1 MWGRPALDARALD
14 GIRVLDLSNHGAAPM
29 ATMHLADHGADV
41 IKVEHPDGGDE
52 MRRWGNLKDGI
63 GLFYKVAN
71 RNKRCITL
79 DLKHP
84 RGQELARR
92 LASEVDV
99 VVENFRT
106 GTLERWGLSYADLAQ
121 DNPSLVMLHV
131 TGFGR
136 TGPRATSPGFG
147 SLTEAFAGAVYANG
161 FPDRRP
167 LIQPFMFGDSS
178 AAIFG
183 AFSVMLALLHAHRTG
198 QGQEIDLALH
208 EPVLAMLG
216 PMVIDH
222 DQLGLVQER
231 SGGESP
237 HVAPRGTFRTHDG
250 GWVAASGSTQAT
262 FERIC
267 RALGA
272 EELIADPR
280 FVTNSARVAN
290 IHDLF
295 TVMDRLIGQF
305 NRVEL
310 LARAAE
316 HDATIVPVNSI
327 ADIVV
332 DPQIVARENIA
343 TVVDH
348 DFGAVR
354 MQNLAGR
361 LSATPGRI
369 THAGRALGAD
379 NAEVFGGL
387 GLGETELAELVR
399 EGII

>member
-1 MWGRPALDARALD
+1 MERRALD

-29 ATMHLADHGADV
+29 AAMHLADHGADV

-52 MRRWGNLKDGI
+52 MRRWGNLKDGV

-71 RNKRCITL
+71 RNKRAITL
-79 DLKHP
+79 DLKQS
-84 RGQELARR
+84 RGQEIVRR

-99 VVENFRT
+99 VIENFRT
-106 GTLERWGLSYADLAQ
+106 GTLERWELGYAQLAKN
-121 DNPSLVMLHV
+121 NPALVMLHV

-167 LIQPFMFGDSS
+167 LMQPFMFGDSS

-183 AFSVMLALLHAHRTG
+183 AFTIMVALLHAQRTG
-198 QGQEIDLALH
+198 EGQEIDLALH

-222 DQLGLVQER
+222 DQLGVVQER

-237 HVAPRGTFRTHDG
+237 HVAPRGTFRTRDG

-267 RALGA
+267 RALAA
-272 EELIADPR
+272 EALIVDPR
-280 FVTNSARVAN
+280 FVTNAARVAN

-295 TVMDRLIGQF
+295 AAMDRLIGGF
-305 NRVEL
+305 DRSEL
-310 LARAAE
+310 LERAAR

-332 DPQIVARENIA
+332 DPQIAARQNIA
-343 TVVDH
+343 DVPDH
-348 DFGAVR
+348 DFGTVK
-354 MQNLAGR
+354 MQNVAGL
-361 LSATPGRI
+361 LSVTPGRI

-379 NAEVFGGL
+379 TAEVLGAL
-387 GLGETELAELVR
+387 GLSDDDLATLERDGV
-399 EGII
+399 I